1 MSTTT
6 TAQDHLEWCAQRAL
20 EYYDHGDKANAIAS
34 FVSDVRKH
42 DGTGHI
48 ASLLA
53 GGMIM
58 LLESSYDRGREP
70 FKKFMLDF
78 AVSG

>member
-6 TAQDHLEWCAQRAL
+6 SARDHLEWCAERAL
-20 EYYDHGDKANAIAS
+20 EYYDLGDKANAIAS
-34 FVSDVRKH
+34 FVSDVGKH
-42 DGTGHI
+42 EGTEHI
-48 ASLLA
+48 APLLVT
-53 GGMIM
+53 GMIM
-58 LLESSYDRGREP
+58 MLDNAYDRGRAE